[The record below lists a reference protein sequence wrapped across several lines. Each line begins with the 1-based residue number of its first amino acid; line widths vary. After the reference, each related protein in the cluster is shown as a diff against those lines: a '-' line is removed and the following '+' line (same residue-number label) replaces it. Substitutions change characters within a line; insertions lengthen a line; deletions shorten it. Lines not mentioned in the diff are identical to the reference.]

1 MSIINDIRTVAAK
14 HPSAVAMRLGNDRM
28 TYEQFMQRVDGLAY
42 SLHRQNIGT
51 KDRVAIALP
60 RSFEMIIAI
69 CGVLAAGAVYVP
81 LDLSNPQ
88 ARLMTILEDCKASL
102 LLSNEDG
109 EQLAASAG
117 INRFDPSDWPASLF
131 PADAPP
137 GECAYI
143 IYTSG
148 STGKPKGVEI
158 GHAALENY
166 VQWAINE
173 LPFTGDGVPLFTSI
187 SFDHAI
193 TNIFPPLLKGDTIIL
208 LPDILG
214 GRALASSLLSH
225 PRYSYVKI
233 TPSLFG
239 FLDKEQR
246 AQLGTQTNLIMF
258 GGEKLPPSFIA
269 DVRRD
274 NPALSV
280 MNHYGPTET
289 TVGCCVYQV
298 PANFSGAN
306 VPIGKP
312 IRGVH
317 TSIRRTDL
325 SIADAGEAG
334 ELFISGVALANG
346 YWQRP
351 DLTAGAFVHLPDD
364 EARWY
369 RTGDNA
375 RITTDGNIEYLG
387 RLDDQIKILGNRI
400 EPAEIVM
407 HLNSFDGIKQS
418 AVFTTGSNELVAA
431 IACSGSI
438 PLAEDVRKYLQS
450 LLPPAMV
457 PARYV
462 MLQELPLAASG
473 KIDVMQLRSMLPAHS
488 DDISI
493 ELSVASRF
501 REILCQDNIAL
512 DDDFFLLGGDSLGTV
527 EIATWAAEQYQIP
540 IEISCLFDYST
551 IASLSGHIRELI
563 KAGVEER

>member
-1 MSIINDIRTVAAK
+1 MSIINDIRAVAAK
-14 HPSAVAMRLGNDRM
+14 RPSAVAMCCGNDLM
-28 TYEQFMQRVDGLAY
+28 TYEQFMQRVDGLVHA
-42 SLHRQNIGT
+42 LHQRHIGT

-81 LDLSNPQ
+81 LDLSNPP
-88 ARLMTILEDCKASL
+88 ARLMTILEDCRASL
-102 LLSNEDG
+102 LLSHEDG

-117 INRFDPSDWPASLF
+117 INRFDPSDWLASAL
-131 PADAPP
+131 PVAAPV
-137 GECAYI
+137 GERAYI

-166 VQWAINE
+166 VQWAMNE

-214 GRALASSLLSH
+214 GRALAASLLSH

-246 AQLGTQTNLIMF
+246 AQLGRQTNLIMF
-258 GGEKLPPSFIA
+258 GGEKLPSSFIA

-274 NPALSV
+274 NPALNV

-298 PANFSGAN
+298 PGNFFEAN

-312 IRGVH
+312 IRRVH

-325 SIADAGEAG
+325 SIAGASETG

-351 DLTAGAFVHLPDD
+351 ELTAEAFVHLPGDD
-364 EARWY
+364 ARWY

-375 RITTDGNIEYLG
+375 RITPGGDIEYLG
-387 RLDDQIKILGNRI
+387 RLDNQVKILGNRI

-407 HLNSFDGIKQS
+407 HLNSFNGIKQS

-431 IACSGSI
+431 VACFGRK
-438 PLAEDVRKYLQS
+438 PLVEDVRKYLQS

-488 DDISI
+488 DDIAI
-493 ELSVASRF
+493 ESSVASRF

-527 EIATWAAEQYQIP
+527 EIATWAAEQYHIP
-540 IEISCLFDYST
+540 LEISCLFDYPT
-551 IASLSGHIRELI
+551 IGSLSEHIRGLI
-563 KAGVEER
+563 QAGVAQR

>member
-1 MSIINDIRTVAAK
+1 MSIINDIRAVAAK
-14 HPSAVAMRLGNDRM
+14 SPSAIAMCCNNDRM
-28 TYEQFMQRVDGLAY
+28 TYEQFMQRVDGLAHA
-42 SLHRQNIGT
+42 LHQRHIGT
-51 KDRVAIALP
+51 GDRVAIALP

-69 CGVLAAGAVYVP
+69 CGVVAAGAVYVP
-81 LDLSNPQ
+81 LDLSNPP
-88 ARLMTILEDCKASL
+88 ARLMTILEDCRAL
-102 LLSNEDG
+102 LLLGNEDG

-117 INRFDPSDWPASLF
+117 INRFDPSDWPASAF
-131 PADAPP
+131 PLAAPVSDS
-137 GECAYI
+137 AYI

-166 VQWAINE
+166 VQWAMNE

-187 SFDHAI
+187 SFDHAV
-193 TNIFPPLLKGDTIIL
+193 TNIFPPLLKGDTIML

-214 GRALASSLLSH
+214 GRALATSLLSQ
-225 PRYSYVKI
+225 PRHSYVKI

-246 AQLGTQTNLIMF
+246 AQMGRQTNLIMF

-274 NPALSV
+274 NPALDV

-289 TVGCCVYQV
+289 TVGCCVYHV
-298 PANFSGAN
+298 PNNFSGAN

-312 IRGVH
+312 IPGVQ
-317 TSIRRTDL
+317 TSIRRADL
-325 SIADAGEAG
+325 SIANPGEIG

-351 DLTAGAFVHLPDD
+351 ELTAEAFVHLLGD

-375 RITTDGNIEYLG
+375 RITPGGDIEYLG
-387 RLDDQIKILGNRI
+387 RIDDQVKILGNRI
-400 EPAEIVM
+400 EPAEIIM
-407 HLNSFDGIKQS
+407 HLNSFNGIKQS

-431 IACSGSI
+431 IAYSGNK

-450 LLPPAMV
+450 LLPAAMV

-462 MLQELPLAASG
+462 MLQELPVAASG
-473 KIDVMQLRSMLPAHS
+473 KIDVAQLRFMLPAYN
-488 DDISI
+488 DDNAVES
-493 ELSVASRF
+493 SVASRF

-527 EIATWAAEQYQIP
+527 EIATWAAEQYHIP
-540 IEISCLFDYST
+540 LEISCLFDYPT
-551 IASLSGHIRELI
+551 IGSLSQHIRELI
-563 KAGVEER
+563 SSR